1 MLKKTQIL
9 TVAAAVALSM
19 AALPSF
25 ADTVTYDFD
34 PVSGQSFGAGSGN
47 TSVTVGNATF
57 TQANAAQAS
66 YSFAFGPNSG
76 LFSNIG
82 GGSGTVLSTGG
93 NASVTPSGAPASLTI
108 SFASTVY
115 GINFNYA
122 NSDFFGSN
130 GGDTLT
136 ATIGGTTV
144 VANPVSTYSA
154 NNDLFAEG
162 AFAYTNAN
170 GFNSIT
176 LTSTDAAGAEDL
188 VLGDLST
195 QTTPV
200 PLPSS
205 LLLFAGGLLGLCGLR
220 RRSSPLRAAVFG

>member
-1 MLKKTQIL
+1 MLNKTRIM
-9 TVAAAVALSM
+9 TATAAVAFSIV
-19 AALPSF
+19 ALPSF
-25 ADTVTYDFD
+25 AGTVTYDFTAA
-34 PVSGQSFGAGSGN
+34 SATSFGGTSGV
-47 TSVTVGNATF
+47 TSATVGNATF
-57 TQANAAQAS
+57 TQANAAS
-66 YSFAFGPNSG
+66 YPFVFGVNPG
-76 LFSNIG
+76 FSNIG
-82 GGSGTVLSTGG
+82 GGAGTVLSTDGAA
-93 NASVTPSGAPASLTI
+93 NSSNNPTPLPASLTI
-108 SFASTVY
+108 SFSSTVY
-115 GINFNYA
+115 GINFNYG

-220 RRSSPLRAAVFG
+220 RRSRPSRAAVFG